1 MLPSVYINPDEV
13 VDVNVGEY
21 DKEFQRLQDKIED
34 LRDDKAKTDVEIE
47 KITRQLHDQVERNEE
62 IRKQLKAAAEN

>member
-1 MLPSVYINPDEV
+1 MSTLVNTTKNSSVF
-13 VDVNVGEY
+13 
-21 DKEFQRLQDKIED
+21 KTKD